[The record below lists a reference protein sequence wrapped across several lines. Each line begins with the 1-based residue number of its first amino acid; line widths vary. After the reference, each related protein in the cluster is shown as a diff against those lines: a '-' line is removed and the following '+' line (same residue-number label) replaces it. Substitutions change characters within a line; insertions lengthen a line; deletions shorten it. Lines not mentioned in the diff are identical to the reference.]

1 MSYNLKDFENDF
13 VFLLEIKSYLKEYLS
28 KDESQIDEDVVKK
41 GLYSKLRDGRPV
53 RIVIP
58 HGFKQLK
65 DISVDNNLYFVGFI
79 GYAKPSHQIPDN
91 LTDKI
96 WKIDYKLIDEFS
108 GHNDILA
115 YVSAERTGGKDWGN
129 LVLLKSMEA
138 VEKWRDCSIHQEA
151 ITYVYIYII
160 YIW

>member
-58 HGFKQLK
+58 HGF
-65 DISVDNNLYFVGFI
+65 NNLYFVGFI
-79 GYAKPSHQIPDN
+79 GYAKPSHQIP
-91 LTDKI
+91 
-96 WKIDYKLIDEFS
+96 E
-108 GHNDILA
+108 ILPIK
-115 YVSAERTGGKDWGN
+115 YGR
-129 LVLLKSMEA
+129 
-138 VEKWRDCSIHQEA
+138 
-151 ITYVYIYII
+151 
-160 YIW
+160 

>member
-1 MSYNLKDFENDF
+1 MSYNLIDFENDF

-91 LTDKI
+91 IADKI

-108 GHNDILA
+108 GHKDILA
-115 YVSAERTGGKDWGN
+115 YVSAERTHGKDWGN

-138 VEKWRDCSIHQEA
+138 VEKWRDCSILQEA